1 MARSLLIFGI
11 TGELGSR
18 VAQLAIARGHKVYGV
33 SRGSNTRD
41 RADLSGVEIFSGDK
55 FDRDFLQNTLSKLPV
70 DAVLDTMPSLNGI
83 RNIREFFP
91 QVKNVFLV
99 SSTGTFVPLQAMPAD
114 ETHPWR
120 EPNEVNFHGKIANDK
135 HALELFDKYKFPV
148 TIFRPTNIIGDGRI
162 PLDLYG
168 GRDIEFFR
176 ALKKS
181 EPLTLPDC
189 REVLLQSGC
198 NWDLSKAMYLALS
211 AAPQAIAG
219 EIIVIS
225 CRQAIRIKDYL
236 KFAMEYLN
244 SHSEI
249 TWMDADTFQKQHPE
263 HTGLRFLREHMCF
276 NIAKA
281 EALLGYKP
289 EYTAR
294 EGLYRALE
302 WCEKSGLL

>member
-1 MARSLLIFGI
+1 MPRKILVFGI
-11 TGELGSR
+11 SGELGSR
-18 VAQLAIARGHKVYGV
+18 FAHLALQAGHKVYGV
-33 SRGSNTRD
+33 SRGRNVRPGADVSGAEIFTGDKLD
-41 RADLSGVEIFSGDK
+41 REFLADLAKRIQPDVI
-55 FDRDFLQNTLSKLPV
+55 
-70 DAVLDTMPSLNGI
+70 LDTIPSVAMLD
-83 RNIREFFP
+83 NIREF
-91 QVKNVFLV
+91 
-99 SSTGTFVPLQAMPAD
+99 VPLQGLPAD

-148 TIFRPTNIIGDGRI
+148 TIFRPTNIIGDGRV

-198 NWDLSKAMYLALS
+198 NWDLSRAMFLALNADS
-211 AAPQAIAG
+211 KDIAG

-249 TWMDADTFQKQHPE
+249 TWMDADDFQAQHPE

-276 NIAKA
+276 NISKA

-294 EGLYRALE
+294 EGLLRALE